1 MVSHRTSSVR
11 WPKGRNTLSS
21 ANDLAS
27 VPPGQHLF
35 IDANIFIYHF
45 TQSPLTAV
53 CTAFLQRVEA
63 GEILGSTSVVTLTE
77 VAHRLMLL
85 EAIRTFGLAPRT
97 AVKYLKEH
105 PPLVTQLTQYR
116 IATAA
121 IAAFNVT
128 VVPVTPEHLPIAQQH
143 CAQHGLLTN
152 DALMIAVMHTLG
164 LADVASNDPDLMRIP
179 GLTIWQPQPQRGSIT
194 NTLTGCK
201 FCQSVQPI
209 VVFEDNGFRRRSQSS
224 SNGAIQPCLSWHK
237 SPQPRRFPS
246 NSLTPSFS
254 NLSCRTSPC
263 LSADPSANWAIIAS
277 STSSYG
283 SCTPECNGN
292 ACRYRTTPMESRPS
306 TTRPSTKSS
315 PGGPMMAH
323 LSTPSSPVWGIW
335 RTRITLISACC
346 MAMGRTRWPKKG
358 VMGLAI
364 QATNT
369 RRAKKSWPS

>member
-1 MVSHRTSSVR
+1 MK
-11 WPKGRNTLSS
+11 WPKGRSTLSS

-27 VPPGQHLF
+27 VPSGRHLF

-45 TQSPLTAV
+45 TQSPLTAA

-194 NTLTGCK
+194 NT
-201 FCQSVQPI
+201 S
-209 VVFEDNGFRRRSQSS
+209 
-224 SNGAIQPCLSWHK
+224 
-237 SPQPRRFPS
+237 
-246 NSLTPSFS
+246 
-254 NLSCRTSPC
+254 
-263 LSADPSANWAIIAS
+263 
-277 STSSYG
+277 
-283 SCTPECNGN
+283 
-292 ACRYRTTPMESRPS
+292 
-306 TTRPSTKSS
+306 
-315 PGGPMMAH
+315 
-323 LSTPSSPVWGIW
+323 
-335 RTRITLISACC
+335 
-346 MAMGRTRWPKKG
+346 
-358 VMGLAI
+358 
-364 QATNT
+364 
-369 RRAKKSWPS
+369 